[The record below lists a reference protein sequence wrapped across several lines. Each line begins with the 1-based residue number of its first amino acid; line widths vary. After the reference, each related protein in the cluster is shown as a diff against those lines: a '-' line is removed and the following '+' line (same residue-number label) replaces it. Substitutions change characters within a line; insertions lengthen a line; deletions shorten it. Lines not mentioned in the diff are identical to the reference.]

1 MNPLTALIMKELK
14 DLFFSKTALLL
25 SLAICFIFGY
35 SFYSAVSLYGT
46 ASASAVNN
54 PLYAAG
60 FEPVPGVFVPTF
72 GGLFLIFSLLL
83 PFLFIRLLSLE
94 RKQNTL
100 EILLQLPFS
109 LVEILGAK
117 ALAAIIFILFILFM
131 SIPALMLW
139 LSWGGRLPLEE
150 LTVLAGGYLVYGVLI
165 LSISLFSSAV
175 FSTANAS
182 IFSLM
187 VIISSWL
194 VDFGKEMNISSL
206 LHVLSGWTVTKNMK
220 YFEEGIFSLKAL
232 LYFIV
237 LSMAF
242 FFSAYFL
249 LRFDIR
255 KKWKPIIV
263 VVILALLSIIGVDL
277 FTFNRDLTESRRNSF
292 PQHLAESLG
301 KIKTIKVEINLE
313 KTDSRFRDYEN
324 SFLKRLALVRDDVE
338 ITMATGDRLKS
349 NYGLFVYRVNEK
361 AETTYSTSE
370 EEIFGI
376 IFDLAGITIG
386 RTPERSHYRGYPL
399 VTTEQQQSA
408 AIYAYFLVI
417 PLVILISFGSKRIMS
432 NRRST

>member
-46 ASASAVNN
+46 ASSSAVNN

-100 EILLQLPFS
+100 ELLLQLPFS
-109 LVEILGAK
+109 LGEIMAAK
-117 ALAAIIFILFILFM
+117 ALAAILFILFIVFM
-131 SIPALMLW
+131 SIPALLLW
-139 LSWGGRLPLEE
+139 TSWGGRLPLEE
-150 LTVLAGGYLVYGVLI
+150 LTVLAGGYFAYGVLI

-175 FSTANAS
+175 FSAASAS
-182 IFSLM
+182 IFALM

-206 LHVLSGWTVTKNMK
+206 MLVLSGWTFTKNMK

-232 LYFIV
+232 SYFAV
-237 LSMAF
+237 LSALF
-242 FFSAYFL
+242 FFSAYYF
-249 LRFDIR
+249 LRFDLR
-255 KKWKPIIV
+255 KKWRPISVIV
-263 VVILALLSIIGVDL
+263 VLGAVLMIIASLVS
-277 FTFNRDLTESRRNSF
+277 FNRDVTESRRNSF

-301 KIKTIKVEINLE
+301 KIKTMKVEIYLE

-324 SFLKRLALVRDDVE
+324 SFLKRLAIVRDDVE
-338 ITMATGDRLKS
+338 STMATGDRLKS
-349 NYGLFVYRVNEK
+349 NYGLFVYTVNGK
-361 AETTYSTSE
+361 SETTYSTSE

-376 IFDLAGITIG
+376 IFDLAGIIIG
-386 RTPERSHYRGYPL
+386 RTPERAHYRGYPL
-399 VTTEQQQSA
+399 VTSERQQA
-408 AIYAYFLVI
+408 AVILVYFLVL
-417 PLVILISFGSKRIMS
+417 PLVILIAFGSKRVRS
-432 NRRST
+432 TRRSK